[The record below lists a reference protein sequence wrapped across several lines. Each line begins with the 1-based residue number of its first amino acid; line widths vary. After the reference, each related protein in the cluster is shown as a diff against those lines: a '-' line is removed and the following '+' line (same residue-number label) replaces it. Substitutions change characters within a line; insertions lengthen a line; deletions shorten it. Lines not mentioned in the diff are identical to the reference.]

1 MQNTFTAIEVGYG
14 YGYRDRFGGM
24 CRFKSGLRCKG
35 WVNRVIINVI
45 NYRCNYIGI
54 FVYKY
59 MVKTSMYTISALYQI
74 NNLNVST

>member
-1 MQNTFTAIEVGYG
+1 MGKVIGTGLVVWVGLIG
-14 YGYRDRFGGM
+14 
-24 CRFKSGLRCKG
+24 GLRCKG

-59 MVKTSMYTISALYQI
+59 MVKTSMYTISALYQN